1 MEIAAKYAPQ
11 QIEKKWYDYWV
22 EHGFFHSVPDERE
35 PYTVVIPPA
44 NVT

>member
-22 EHGFFHSVPDERE
+22 EHGFSIRFLTIGSP
-35 PYTVVIPPA
+35 IPLSFRPPM
-44 NVT
+44 

>member
-22 EHGFFHSVPDERE
+22 EHGFFHSVLRIQLFKP
-35 PYTVVIPPA
+35 
-44 NVT
+44 

>member
-22 EHGFFHSVPDERE
+22 EHGFSIQFQMNGNPILLSFLLPM
-35 PYTVVIPPA
+35 
-44 NVT
+44 